1 MEQKSKHLVCTWKI
15 QSGARAVTIPH
26 DVPARAKLEV
36 LRVIYSESPTGLD
49 TVEIEG
55 KYDSERVVVYPTLR
69 TFGDCF
75 AGERVLVEAEFGW
88 IDGTVQD
95 KE

>member
-1 MEQKSKHLVCTWKI
+1 MEKKSKQIVCVWTV
-15 QSGARAVTIPH
+15 QSGARAVTIPR
-26 DVPARAKLEV
+26 DVPAHAKLEV
-36 LRVIYSESPTGLD
+36 LRVICSESPTGLD
-49 TVEIEG
+49 TIEIEG

-88 IDGTVQD
+88 IDGTVQE